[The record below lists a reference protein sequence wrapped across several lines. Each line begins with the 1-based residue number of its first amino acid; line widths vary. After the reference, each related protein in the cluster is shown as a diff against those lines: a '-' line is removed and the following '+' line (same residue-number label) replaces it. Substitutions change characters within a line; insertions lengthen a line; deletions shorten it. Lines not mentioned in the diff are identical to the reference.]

1 MGLVS
6 LVNLDTLGLFNLYT
20 LTIVLTISL
29 HTLQDLNPIR
39 FSCLSGSIRGL
50 IADYGVPLMVLIW
63 SAISYIPAGSG
74 SVPKEIPRRLFSP
87 NPWSPGAYEN
97 WTVIKAL
104 LHGFCVFT
112 CFQLE
117 T

>member
-6 LVNLDTLGLFNLYT
+6 LFNLDTHDY
-20 LTIVLTISL
+20 ISL
-29 HTLQDLNPIR
+29 HTLQELNPIR
-39 FSCLSGSIRGL
+39 FSCLTGSIRGL

-104 LHGFCVFT
+104 LHDFCVFT